1 MLCHDPRG
9 SLQRLGKRFNSA
21 SYYLTLHSFTE
32 NRQMN
37 TPCIVCN
44 RVYDKI
50 LDFDW
55 FIKALISG
63 VIKCSCRFKNPFLIE
78 HTRMDGDSQQ
88 PMKIKHDMPL
98 AKVVVR
104 ASQSK

>member
-1 MLCHDPRG
+1 MF
-9 SLQRLGKRFNSA
+9 LQV
-21 SYYLTLHSFTE
+21 
-32 NRQMN
+32 Q
-37 TPCIVCN
+37 
-44 RVYDKI
+44 
-50 LDFDW
+50 
-55 FIKALISG
+55 
-63 VIKCSCRFKNPFLIE
+63 NPFLIE